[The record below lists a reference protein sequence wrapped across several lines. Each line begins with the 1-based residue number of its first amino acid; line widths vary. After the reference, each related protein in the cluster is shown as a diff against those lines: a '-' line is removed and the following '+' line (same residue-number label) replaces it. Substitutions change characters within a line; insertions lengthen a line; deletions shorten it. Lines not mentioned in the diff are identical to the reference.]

1 MYKRQALDALG
12 NSGPLRDA
20 VRWNAGAYLWF
31 SGISETLDAGVSRAE
46 ASLQDGNAMDCLDQ
60 LRGWRS
66 NLSIR

>member
-1 MYKRQALDALG
+1 M
-12 NSGPLRDA
+12 
-20 VRWNAGAYLWF
+20 RWNAGAYLWF
-31 SGISETLDAGVSRAE
+31 SGISETLDAGVSRVE